1 MMTRRLLVIAL
12 FGGASIVLT
21 PASAEEPPS
30 PNDIACALDPNC
42 RKPQPKAQSQEK
54 TRDLFGR
61 GLTVEGK
68 PAEQPLSP
76 NDIECALDPNCQK
89 PQPQAQPQE
98 KTRSLL
104 GRGVT
109 VEGKPAKQPLSV
121 NLYVNFA
128 YNSADLTS
136 DARITLDRLGTAL
149 RDQRLAAFSF
159 LIAGHTDAKGS
170 GEFNQKLSERRAEAV
185 SHYLVTQFGIAPAR
199 LSAKG
204 YGKSQLL
211 DPANPEDGVNRR
223 VQVINVS
230 ASAPRN

>member
-1 MMTRRLLVIAL
+1 MMIRLLLVIAL

-42 RKPQPKAQSQEK
+42 QKPQPKVQPQEK

-68 PAEQPLSP
+68 PAE
-76 NDIECALDPNCQK
+76 
-89 PQPQAQPQE
+89 
-98 KTRSLL
+98 
-104 GRGVT
+104 
-109 VEGKPAKQPLSV
+109 QPLSV

-149 RDQRLAAFSF
+149 RDPRLAAFSF
-159 LIAGHTDAKGS
+159 LIAGHTDAKG
-170 GEFNQKLSERRAEAV
+170 GVEFNQKLSERRAEAV

-223 VQVINVS
+223 VQVINVT